1 MKQLRLLLLVLLLFT
16 SKAINAYDFEVGN
29 IYYQITSSTQM
40 TCSVVSNG
48 SDNSYSGDVVI
59 PAKVVYEGNEYV
71 VTGIEY
77 ATFRN
82 CIKLKSISLPSTIKN
97 IAHYAFED
105 CILLKEF
112 NVPKDV
118 TSLQSDCFEGCVSLE
133 KVSLGNIKKIEL
145 RCFKGCVSLE
155 ELKIPQTVTE
165 VEDCAFED
173 CSSLASL
180 TIEDSKEIL
189 TLDYDDHGGLFADCP
204 LVDVYVGRNLE
215 YTSGSSY
222 SDGVDRLSPFAS
234 NKTLKTITLGDKVT
248 KVGKYFC
255 YKCPMLELVS
265 GMQNVTSLGEYAFYE
280 CTSIKNFVINDNV
293 TSIGNGL
300 LRGCTSL
307 ESLVVGNGVE
317 NIDGG
322 LIIDGC
328 TSLKNIYF
336 GKGLKRLQYRLC
348 DKGVLSNANVYIFSD
363 QLSENYIYVNPKTGE
378 VTGDIPTD
386 VKTVYV
392 ANPERYE
399 TLLGKYYNVKPML
412 VFNENSLE
420 YTGKTPNL
428 SYRNN
433 VEGMDVSFDNTTTP
447 QDVGSYK
454 TNIDVNF
461 SNSDWSVSLEIP
473 CEYTITKA
481 PLAIIANDVQRYYKE
496 ENPIFT
502 CSFIGFKNGET
513 IENLDTRPTV
523 YTTADGSSNVGTY
536 PIYCSGA
543 EARNY
548 ELNYKEGSLT
558 ILKAEQEIE
567 WEQEFS
573 AVTVGTECELTATTS
588 SGLPIKYR
596 SSDLSTVMITSKNG
610 KQYAYMLKPGSAVLT
625 AYQNG
630 NNNYNEAYE
639 VNKLINVTT
648 TAIDNVPTMKDGE
661 METYYSLD
669 GKRLAYPI
677 KGIMVVKKGK
687 TVKRVIQK

>member
-1 MKQLRLLLLVLLLFT
+1 MKQLRLLLLVLLLLT

-48 SDNSYSGDVVI
+48 FDNSYSGDVVI

-97 IAHYAFED
+97 IAHYAFSG

-133 KVSLGNIKKIEL
+133 KVSLGNIKKIEI

-165 VEDCAFED
+165 VENWAFED

-180 TIEDSKEIL
+180 TIEDGKEIL
-189 TLDYDDHGGLFADCP
+189 TLGYDDHGGLFADCP

-215 YTSGSSY
+215 YTSGSY

-234 NKTLKTITLGDKVT
+234 NKTLKTITLGDNVT

-255 YKCPMLELVS
+255 YKCPMLRQVL
-265 GMQNVTSLGEYAFYE
+265 GMQNVTTLGENAFYE
-280 CTSIKNFVINDNV
+280 CTSLKNFVVRDNV
-293 TSIGNGL
+293 TSIGSRL
-300 LRGCTSL
+300 LCGCTSL
-307 ESLVVGNGVE
+307 ENLIIGNGVE
-317 NIDGG
+317 KIEGS
-322 LIIDGC
+322 IIIYGC
-328 TSLKNIYF
+328 NKLKNVYL
-336 GKGLKRLQYRLC
+336 GKGLRQIGGSDFC
-348 DKGVLSNANVYIFSD
+348 DKGVLSNANVYLFSD
-363 QLSENYIYVNPKTGE
+363 QLSEMYIYINSKNGA
-378 VTGDIPTD
+378 VTGGIPTD
-386 VKTVYV
+386 VKAVYV

-420 YTGKTPNL
+420 YTGKIPDL

-433 VEGMDVSFDNTTTP
+433 VEGMEVSFDKSSTP
-447 QDVGSYK
+447 KDVGTYK
-454 TNIDVNF
+454 TNVDVVF
-461 SNSDWSVSLEIP
+461 SNDDWSVSLELP
-473 CEYTITKA
+473 CEYTVTKA
-481 PLAIIANDVQRYYKE
+481 PLTIIANDAQRCYKE
-496 ENPIFT
+496 ENPQLT
-502 CSFIGFKNGET
+502 CSYVGLKNGES
-513 IENLDTRPTV
+513 IDVLDVEPTV
-523 YTTADGSSNVGTY
+523 FTTANTESNVGTY

-543 EARNY
+543 ETRNY
-548 ELNYKEGSLT
+548 ELNYKEGKLT
-558 ILKAEQEIE
+558 IIKAEQDINWSQDLSEV
-567 WEQEFS
+567 
-573 AVTVGTECELTATTS
+573 AVGVEYELTATS
-588 SGLPIKYR
+588 NSGLPVKYR

-610 KQYAYMLKPGSAVLT
+610 KQYAYMLKSGSAVLT

-639 VNKLINVTT
+639 VNKLINVTA
-648 TAIDNVPTMKDGE
+648 TAIDNVPTMKDNE
-661 METYYSLD
+661 KETFYSID